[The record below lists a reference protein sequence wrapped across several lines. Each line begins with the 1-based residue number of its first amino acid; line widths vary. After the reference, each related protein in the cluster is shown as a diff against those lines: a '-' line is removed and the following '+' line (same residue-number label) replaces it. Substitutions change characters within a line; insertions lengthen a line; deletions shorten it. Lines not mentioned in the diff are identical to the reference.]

1 MIINYYRNFDALFI
15 INGFGNF
22 WETSENLKNL
32 KFNENFLESKN
43 ETVNFWGGKVFYGK
57 ILSQKLGHIF
67 RRGLRF

>member
-43 ETVNFWGGKVFYGK
+43 ETVNFWGGEAF
-57 ILSQKLGHIF
+57 
-67 RRGLRF
+67 